1 MGFCIAY
8 AALLLSSQIVTE
20 LANKNVLILSA
31 CIIICIARSK
41 QDEVKKKNIYRY
53 EQLNKSILNYVT
65 ELLANE
71 K

>member
-41 QDEVKKKNIYRY
+41 QDEVKKKHLSVRTIKQIYFKLRH
-53 EQLNKSILNYVT
+53 
-65 ELLANE
+65 
-71 K
+71 